1 MFSSELSGSSFGV
14 SGFGVQDALPG
25 SGQRSRHGDAGS
37 FFFPGQFAA
46 RPAVTCLADLA
57 SALGVATDAT
67 QLAQIA
73 GIDLQARLGIQD
85 LIGAAERLGLKAYLE
100 RHPPAALA
108 QLALPVLVFL
118 SDGTQG
124 MQVVTHSDGRYVVMH
139 NHSSVISTNS
149 MVPLANLSGGW
160 TQGGQGWLLRLER
173 CLSDV
178 V

>member
-1 MFSSELSGSSFGV
+1 MFSRAVLGSSFGV
-14 SGFGVQDALPG
+14 SGFGLQNAL
-25 SGQRSRHGDAGS
+25 QADDRRMRHGDAGS

-46 RPAVTCLADLA
+46 RPAFACLTDLA

-67 QLAQIA
+67 QLAQLA

-85 LIGAAERLGLKAYLE
+85 LIGTAERLGLKAHLE

-149 MVPLANLSGGW
+149 MVPLGNLSAGW

-173 CLSDV
+173 CPSDAV
-178 V
+178 